1 VLFLFTKPVSYVTLN
16 FFEAGVMSVT
26 IRKIAKDL
34 QLAVSTVSKALRDSH
49 EISEETKRRVFEY
62 AEKMDYVPNP
72 YASSLKGRKSGN
84 IAVVLPEVAD
94 SFFSIAINGIESVA
108 RAKGYHVMVYLTH
121 EDQEREKFILR
132 DFRSGRVDGI
142 LISVSRGTNNRSYI
156 QDLCEKDIPLV
167 FFDRVCDEIEAAK
180 VITDDYESAYNATL
194 HLIQKKCREIAFL
207 SLSENLSIV
216 NQRLKGYQ
224 QALVDNNI
232 KLKKNNI
239 VNVSNEEE
247 KDYLI
252 LRNLLKRKNKPDGV
266 VCSVEKLATLC
277 YEVCH
282 GLHLRIPNDV
292 RVIAFSNLQI
302 ASLLNPSL
310 TTITQPAFEMG
321 KTAASL
327 LFKVLEKKKINL
339 SGERIIIPSVLLGR
353 DSTQ

>member
-1 VLFLFTKPVSYVTLN
+1 
-16 FFEAGVMSVT
+16 MSVT
-26 IRKIAKDL
+26 IRRIAKDL

-62 AEKMDYVPNP
+62 AEKLDYVPNP

-108 RAKGYHVMVYLTH
+108 QVKGYHVMVYLTH

-132 DFRSGRVDGI
+132 DFRSGRVDGV
-142 LISVSRGTNNRSYI
+142 LISVSRGTSSHSCI
-156 QDLCEKDIPLV
+156 QDLCEKNIPLV
-167 FFDRVCDEIEAAK
+167 FFDRVCENIKAAK
-180 VITDDYESAYNATL
+180 VITDDYESAYKATV
-194 HLIQKKCREIAFL
+194 HLLQKQCKEIAFL
-207 SLSENLSIV
+207 SISENLDMI
-216 NQRLKGYQ
+216 NHRQQGYE
-224 QALVDNNI
+224 QALLDHDI

-247 KDYLI
+247 KDVVI
-252 LRNLLKRKNKPDGV
+252 LKKLFKRKNRPDGI
-266 VCSVEKLATLC
+266 VCSVEKLAMLS
-277 YEVCH
+277 YSVCH
-282 GLHLRIPNDV
+282 ELHLRIPNDV

-327 LFKVLEKKKINL
+327 LFKALEKKKINL
-339 SGERIIIPSVLLGR
+339 GNERIIIPSELMERASSL
-353 DSTQ
+353 